1 MCPHH
6 RGKHRLSQRL
16 VQLVLPELAR
26 TLLHLSGVLT
36 AAALHVGLRTCVA
49 EVARMMCIGLTLD
62 CGHMVD
68 GGPSLA
74 LYPPLQVLQEFHV
87 ITLRNFD
94 TTGGRVDGRLAVL
107 GNAYITEYSIAW
119 GLRPADVDVEVYR

>member
-1 MCPHH
+1 M
-6 RGKHRLSQRL
+6 
-16 VQLVLPELAR
+16 QLVLPELAR
-26 TLLHLSGVLT
+26 ILLRLSGVLR
-36 AAALHVGLRTCVA
+36 ADALHVGMRMCVA

-68 GGPSLA
+68 DGPSLA

-94 TTGGRVDGRLAVL
+94 ATGSAVDGRLAVL
-107 GNAYITEYSIAW
+107 GNATSQSTLSRRVSVQSTLM
-119 GLRPADVDVEVYR
+119 LRCPGEKVHFY

>member
-1 MCPHH
+1 M
-6 RGKHRLSQRL
+6 
-16 VQLVLPELAR
+16 
-26 TLLHLSGVLT
+26 
-36 AAALHVGLRTCVA
+36 
-49 EVARMMCIGLTLD
+49 
-62 CGHMVD
+62 
-68 GGPSLA
+68 A

-119 GLRPADVDVEVYR
+119 GLRPADVDVEVSR